1 VFSSGV
7 SPSDLSFCCG
17 DEDDVGASFN
27 ELTDGDLGAADDVGV
42 LGGPDDEVGD
52 RGRPPLFSC
61 ESSESECELEA
72 D

>member
-1 VFSSGV
+1 
-7 SPSDLSFCCG
+7 
-17 DEDDVGASFN
+17 VGASFN